1 MLSVRAAGPFT
12 EARRVVSGERQRSN
26 RGARVLRIGKDARMR
41 DIARDGWRIWKD
53 IIFDKL
59 RNLFVRVST

>member
-1 MLSVRAAGPFT
+1 MRSVRSAGPFT
-12 EARRVVSGERQRSN
+12 EARGVVNGERQRSS
-26 RGARVLRIGKDARMR
+26 RGARVLRVGKDARVR
-41 DIARDGWRIWKD
+41 DIARDGWRIWKG

>member
-1 MLSVRAAGPFT
+1 MTAAGPFT
-12 EARRVVSGERQRSN
+12 EARRVVNGERQRSDKD
-26 RGARVLRIGKDARMR
+26 ARVVMIGKDARMR

>member
-1 MLSVRAAGPFT
+1 MVND
-12 EARRVVSGERQRSN
+12 ERQRSD
-26 RGARVLRIGKDARMR
+26 RDARVVKIGKDARMR
-41 DIARDGWRIWKD
+41 DIARDGWRIWKG